1 MALPCPACKA
11 PLGLTLQFIMK
22 NPVSTCP
29 HCQTVFNFRVG
40 SEIKKKFTD
49 TIKQIDTI
57 KGRYKN
63 IVNFK

>member
-63 IVNFK
+63 IANFK